1 MGYAER
7 REVREVR
14 RETEDDAGR
23 RERSGRYEPANR
35 ASHPRPPYWLV
46 IKRTISGMEVL
57 TVDLVGEEEAL
68 PVFSF
73 REEATLFL
81 RSRYGDTGVDN
92 WWIRKTGAGELLTL
106 LKTRHDVE
114 KVALDPLPEVVSS
127 AAMDLFCVS
136 RSMWMDL
143 LAGRGRSWFQN
154 TL

>member
-7 REVREVR
+7 REVR
-14 RETEDDAGR
+14 RETADATGR
-23 RERSGRYEPANR
+23 RERSGRYDPANG
-35 ASHPRPPYWLV
+35 AAHPHPPYWLV
-46 IKRTISGMEVL
+46 IKRAASAMEVL
-57 TVDLVGEEEAL
+57 TLGLAGGEEAL

-73 REEATLFL
+73 REEANTFL
-81 RSRYGDTGVDN
+81 RSCYGDTGSDN

-106 LKTRHDVE
+106 LNTYHTVE
-114 KVALDPLPEVVSS
+114 KVALDPLPEAVSS
-127 AAMDLFCVS
+127 TAMDLFCVS